1 MKTTFVL
8 LLLGTTSHPP
18 GIAQGL
24 SNFSN
29 SLYSGAGDFLILP
42 ALRSLAQASFANV
55 LLSGLTRLTVKNITQ
70 KIKFPSLHSCFS
82 SSTEVRTMN
91 RICKCSFLRIK
102 NYPNRHYVC
111 KTQKLQSFCVM
122 AFYFSLPSASFHLP
136 YVTDTLSDAC
146 NLI

>member
-1 MKTTFVL
+1 MFVL

-55 LLSGLTRLTVKNITQ
+55 LLSGLTNQ
-70 KIKFPSLHSCFS
+70 KHNAENKVSFFTFLFFNFYWRWDYEQMQVFFS
-82 SSTEVRTMN
+82 ADKE
-91 RICKCSFLRIK
+91 L
-102 NYPNRHYVC
+102 YE
-111 KTQKLQSFCVM
+111 
-122 AFYFSLPSASFHLP
+122 
-136 YVTDTLSDAC
+136 
-146 NLI
+146 